1 MTRSLSLER
10 RRYSTEARTRQYVRG
25 YGFLSFARKFKKQLL
40 DTGLDALK
48 AAAKKVVHKAVNL

>member
-10 RRYSTEARTRQYVRG
+10 RRYSTEARTRQYGRG